1 MLRGEG
7 DAEEDPAPGNI
18 TGGSRWCLDEGG
30 VTSALATW
38 GDVTREGLPARGSRE
53 RVPISKYSPL
63 WGGPGGG
70 GDTARPIK
78 ISVLSRPIRTP
89 ALTAHSCSRS
99 QPAGDKT
106 VPDLQQAHKQG
117 HCHGLRRGHCWAAIA
132 VVEEGGGRRPAESAG
147 PSVCVL
153 GRRRFWR
160 CPEDACPASLNETV
174 RVLSFLLQAK
184 LLCSPSRGCDLQ

>member
-1 MLRGEG
+1 MQKRTRPLETSRGEAG
-7 DAEEDPAPGNI
+7 GVSMREALPLLWQHGEMSPGRGYLPEAPGNVFPSPS
-18 TGGSRWCLDEGG
+18 T
-30 VTSALATW
+30 
-38 GDVTREGLPARGSRE
+38 
-53 RVPISKYSPL
+53 VPYG
-63 WGGPGGG
+63 GGPGGG

-160 CPEDACPASLNETV
+160 CPEDACPASLDETV
-174 RVLSFLLQAK
+174 CVLSFLLQAK